1 MSSLS
6 FRSANGTV
14 ENQFVILQLANKETK
29 LNGSPNIVYIYIL
42 SFGFFFF
49 YLTFVH
55 TTMETAQEPKRLHA
69 LELSLPGNDAGPRA

>member
-29 LNGSPNIVYIYIL
+29 LNGSPNIVYIYTFFWL
-42 SFGFFFF
+42 FFFLSDICS
-49 YLTFVH
+49 YNHGNCTGAKEAARSG
-55 TTMETAQEPKRLHA
+55 TEPSG
-69 LELSLPGNDAGPRA
+69 E

>member
-29 LNGSPNIVYIYIL
+29 LNGSPNIVYIYIYFL
-42 SFGFFFF
+42 LAFFF
-49 YLTFVH
+49 
-55 TTMETAQEPKRLHA
+55 
-69 LELSLPGNDAGPRA
+69 SI

>member
-29 LNGSPNIVYIYIL
+29 LNGSPNIVYIYTFFWL
-42 SFGFFFF
+42 FFF